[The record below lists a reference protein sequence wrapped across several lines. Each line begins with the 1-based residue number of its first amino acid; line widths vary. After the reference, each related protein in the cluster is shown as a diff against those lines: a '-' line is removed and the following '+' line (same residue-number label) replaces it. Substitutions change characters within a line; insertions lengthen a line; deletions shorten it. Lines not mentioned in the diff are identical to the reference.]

1 MKGKRKGGCI
11 KLLVRANIA
20 NPRSFRKRQVI
31 SMTTSLSALAVLPDD
46 VDAPALLAELRTW
59 VEIES
64 HTPDVAGVNAMV
76 DRAEAYAKA
85 CGLTIERQL
94 GKPGYGDVLI
104 VRSGQAGEGEKGL
117 LILAHLDTVHARGTL
132 ANRLNWREEAN
143 RIYGPGIYDMKSGA
157 LMTLEALKLALAT
170 GNGPKLP
177 VTIVFG
183 PDEETG
189 SISSRDVIEAEGRKA
204 RYALVVEPARDGGKI
219 VVARKG
225 VAIFDI
231 GVFGKASHAGTHPQN
246 GVSAI
251 REAAK
256 IVLKLEALN
265 DFERGITVTVGQ
277 IEGGAGRNIIPAEC
291 HLKVD
296 VRLPDAEAQNEVL
309 AFISGLKPDDERI
322 GLEVAGGMNR
332 PAFPRSAAGDA
343 LFAHARDV
351 AKSLDIDLV
360 GVTTGGGSDGNF
372 TAALGVATLDGLGA
386 DGAGAHTHEEYI
398 LKDSIKP
405 RTALL
410 ANLILSL
417 E

>member
-1 MKGKRKGGCI
+1 MHPAFGPGQYIGS
-11 KLLVRANIA
+11 
-20 NPRSFRKRQVI
+20 RSLRKRQVI
-31 SMTTSLSALAVLPDD
+31 FVTVSHPALTVLPGDIEET
-46 VDAPALLAELRTW
+46 ALLAELKAW
-59 VEIES
+59 VDIES
-64 HTPDVAGVNAMV
+64 HTPDVAGVNAMA
-76 DRAEAYAKA
+76 DRAETYAKA
-85 CGLTIERQL
+85 CGFAVERRQ
-94 GKPGYGDVLI
+94 GNPGYGDVLI
-104 VRSGQAGEGEKGL
+104 VRSGEADESEKGL

-132 ANRLNWREEAN
+132 ANKLPWREEAN

-177 VTIVFG
+177 VTILFG

-189 SISSRDVIEAEGRKA
+189 SISSRDMIEAEGRKA

-251 REAAK
+251 REAAR
-256 IVLKLEALN
+256 IILKLEALT
-265 DFERGITVTVGQ
+265 DFDRGITVTVGQ

-296 VRLPDAEAQNEVL
+296 VRLPDAAAEHEVL
-309 AFISGLKPDDERI
+309 AFINGLKPEDERVR
-322 GLEVAGGMNR
+322 LEVSGGMNR

-343 LFAHARDV
+343 LFAHARAV
-351 AKSLDIDLV
+351 AQSLDIDLV

-398 LKDSIKP
+398 LKDSLGP